1 MKEKK
6 VKTPGEILE
15 FARLQPGGVVAAT
28 DFLHVGSRDAIDQA
42 LSRLARN
49 GKLLRLTRGIYAL
62 PVQSKFGDHAPRTR
76 DLLAGLSRIT
86 GDTYVL
92 SGAAEANLFGF
103 TTQVPTKAKY
113 WTTGRAFILS
123 VGKLKIEIG
132 RSPQD
137 IARIEGV
144 WGKVIRAVSATGKD
158 DVVILK
164 ARKILEG
171 IPRPRGVLTL
181 RGEIGEI
188 ARSLHV
194 AA

>member
-1 MKEKK
+1 M
-6 VKTPGEILE
+6 KTPGEILE

-49 GKLLRLTRGIYAL
+49 GKLLRLARGIYAL
-62 PVQSKFGDHAPRTR
+62 PVQSKFGEHAPRTS

-86 GDTYVL
+86 GDTYVP
-92 SGAAEANLFGF
+92 SGAVEANQLGF

-113 WTTGRAFILS
+113 WTTGRTFILS
-123 VGKLKIEIG
+123 VGKLNIEIG

-137 IARIEGV
+137 IARIDGV

-158 DVVILK
+158 EVVILK

-171 IPRPRGVLTL
+171 IPRPRGVFTL

-188 ARSLHV
+188 ARSLYV